1 MQCVICNKYSG
12 HTSDINLDKFR
23 IDGIDYI
30 YPVCQ
35 TSQDGRFT
43 EHKDANEIIS
53 EIVHKEQERQ
63 KQIEEQL
70 KQRAKEILEKQ
81 EADSKANQERIA
93 RDNEERTYKT
103 AMHNFHELT
112 QGNDRAMKE
121 IYRTLKEAFEGA
133 EDGNKQ

>member
-43 EHKDANEIIS
+43 EPKGYYLL
-53 EIVHKEQERQ
+53 KEEKIGKYL
-63 KQIEEQL
+63 KQIRTVENKTRETV
-70 KQRAKEILEKQ
+70 EVFTNIL
-81 EADSKANQERIA
+81 
-93 RDNEERTYKT
+93 
-103 AMHNFHELT
+103 H
-112 QGNDRAMKE
+112 
-121 IYRTLKEAFEGA
+121 TL
-133 EDGNKQ
+133 